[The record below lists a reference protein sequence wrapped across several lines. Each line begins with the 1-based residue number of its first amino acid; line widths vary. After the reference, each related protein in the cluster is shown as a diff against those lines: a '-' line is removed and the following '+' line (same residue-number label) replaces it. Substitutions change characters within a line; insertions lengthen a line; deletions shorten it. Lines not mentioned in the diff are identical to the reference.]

1 MDYEITEKEIVAQV
15 ALVHRTPVTV
25 QTIGE
30 SLGAAFGVLTRFGAE
45 SGAQWAG
52 PPFVLYPEVCEGEFE
67 VAVCMPV
74 APGARAGDAVTVEE
88 VPGGV
93 AASTVHVGP
102 YHEIGPAYAA
112 LQRWMADNGRRP
124 AGGMREVYLNDP
136 DSVPP
141 EALLTEIDW
150 PVE

>member
-1 MDYEITEKEIVAQV
+1 M
-15 ALVHRTPVTV
+15 
-25 QTIGE
+25 IG
-30 SLGAAFGVLTRFGAE
+30 SARWASIHSSTMRMRWIPSAGAE
-45 SGAQWAG
+45 HDGRVARTWSAIQWHRRA
-52 PPFVLYPEVCEGEFE
+52 CS
-67 VAVCMPV
+67 CS
-74 APGARAGDAVTVEE
+74 ARGTEAFSAR
-88 VPGGV
+88 GV

-102 YHEIGPAYAA
+102 YHEIGSAYAA

>member
-1 MDYEITEKEIVAQV
+1 MKGTTNQQGNPNGHILRLKEG
-15 ALVHRTPVTV
+15 T
-25 QTIGE
+25 G
-30 SLGAAFGVLTRFGAE
+30 GAAALGFTWDVYLFGAE

-52 PPFVLYPEVCEGEFE
+52 PPFVLYPEACEGEFE